1 MTLHFTKVKKL
12 FISYNYFNIK
22 NTIHC
27 VNKSVLLIFSLLS
40 SNLLAKYVLQ
50 DRVLLRWPEFPELQM
65 KADGSKQS
73 IMGSIGEFLLKIYA
87 VLKILFKLSR
97 VGTGN
102 IHCLK
107 GM

>member
-1 MTLHFTKVKKL
+1 
-12 FISYNYFNIK
+12 
-22 NTIHC
+22 
-27 VNKSVLLIFSLLS
+27 
-40 SNLLAKYVLQ
+40 
-50 DRVLLRWPEFPELQM
+50 M

-107 GM
+107 RYVGISWVTFDLTEFLRCSF